1 MKLAKSQTG
10 FSAVELII
18 ILAVVGI
25 LGFVGYTV
33 YNRQQ
38 DEKTSGSTSQSVNE
52 ESATATD
59 VGSAPEIK
67 TTSDLDKAS
76 ATLDQTDPGGSSN
89 RDASRLDSE
98 LSTF

>member
-1 MKLAKSQTG
+1 MKLRTNQSG

-18 ILAVVGI
+18 ILAVVAG

-33 YNRQQ
+33 YDRQP
-38 DEKTSGSTSQSVNE
+38 DKKTTDNTSQQPKN

-67 TTSDLDKAS
+67 STSDLDKAS
-76 ATLDQTDPGGSSN
+76 ATLDQTDPDGSNST
-89 RDASRLDSE
+89 DASQLDSE
-98 LSTF
+98 VSTF

>member
-1 MKLAKSQTG
+1 MKLAKSQSG
-10 FSAVELII
+10 FSVIELVI
-18 ILAVVGI
+18 ILAVVGV

-38 DEKTSGSTSQSVNE
+38 DKKTTGNTSQSVNE
-52 ESATATD
+52 ESATASD

-67 TTSDLDKAS
+67 STSDLDRAS
-76 ATLDQTDPGGSSN
+76 ATLDQTDPGGSN
-89 RDASRLDSE
+89 NGDASQLDSK